1 MHGRERELERLGSLL
16 AGARDGLGG
25 TAVVSGGIGSGRT
38 ATLGAVAATAGS
50 TGMQVLRACAAPA
63 EREFA
68 RGVVHQL
75 VDPLLP
81 GSRVHDDLPVGAD
94 DDLPVGAE
102 DDALADPD
110 GFLDRTTAPGSP
122 LVVLVDDLQW
132 ADDPSLDWL
141 VELALSSHE
150 RPVALVCS
158 VLAGDRGA
166 DRRSVRR
173 LLATARDVRL
183 HPLSERATT
192 ALVEERIGAG
202 SAPGTAGM
210 FHAASLGNPMV
221 LTQLLSEAASSGD
234 DTAARTPGGELL
246 PPALLERFA
255 RAVRDLDDEA
265 LRYLRS
271 VVVLDEDGDAGTIRR
286 LSGLDAAAART
297 ARARLVDVGLLLDR
311 DPPGP
316 SHPAV
321 ADVALGP
328 TDRCTVHAEA
338 ARLLH
343 EVGRPPA
350 EVAGHLLACTTPLER
365 WAVHTLRTAASLCL
379 AEDPVG
385 GGRSA
390 ADHLRRVLLDGDL
403 SPAERGSVLADLAAA
418 ESGHAPTI
426 ATRHVAQ
433 ALPLLDGPRTRARA
447 IAALPVGAVVTA
459 PAEVR
464 DAIRQADTDPA
475 TAGDRPLALRIRT
488 RRHRLDEQT
497 PEGLE
502 AGCDRLQEVLADPD
516 AELSTSAGQELIT
529 VLLHGAALSGRVPA
543 ASVAGLGA
551 RLLRT
556 VPAHELDPTGALTEL
571 LGLALVAADRAG
583 SLAHRLAVQQG
594 AASGAGRSADLHAL
608 LALARGSEVRL
619 APRDPD
625 APVTPLAVALTATAV
640 VKEVRIRATDTDTD
654 LARPRLPERAMH
666 RLCRSGA
673 ASAAGDL
680 PLALE
685 CLLDAGRHLDH
696 LGWRNPALF
705 PWRGRAALLAAR
717 LGEVGTA
724 RDLAETELSLA
735 TSWGAPAA
743 LGRALRVCAEL
754 AEGPERLRL
763 LRSASAVLAGSE
775 DGAEADRVAVALE
788 HCPDTVARP
797 TAAGGGPV
805 PRRPVPRPVLAP
817 RPATGAPAASAE
829 APLGDAVAA
838 RAGSS
843 RAMGT
848 GADRLTAG
856 EQEAV
861 AMVRAGASN
870 QQIAQQLRVSRRA
883 VEKRLTSAYR
893 KLGIG
898 GRGDLGPG

>member
-102 DDALADPD
+102 DDALADPV

-234 DTAARTPGGELL
+234 DTAARTPVGELR

-464 DAIRQADTDPA
+464 DAIRQADADPA

-502 AGCDRLQEVLADPD
+502 AGCARLQEVLADPD

-608 LALARGSEVRL
+608 LALARGREVRL

-640 VKEVRIRATDTDTD
+640 VKEVRIRGTDTDTD

-705 PWRGRAALLAAR
+705 PWRGRAAL

-829 APLGDAVAA
+829 APLGAAVAA